1 MFDLLIKNA
10 KVLDGLGNEEFAGDI
25 GISGDAISAIGDL
38 SEAEADR
45 TIDAA
50 GLNAAPGFIDMHTHS
65 GFLYLINPKAE
76 SKVHQGVTTEVIGHC
91 GTSIA
96 PLRGDA
102 KKEAESLTR
111 ILGLD
116 IDWETFA
123 EYNAKVLDQG
133 IALNIAHLLGHGTL
147 RDSVM
152 GRTDRAPTDE
162 EIEAMRK
169 EIDRAFEQG
178 VFGMSTGLIYP
189 PGCYSKTDELVELSK
204 AVARNGGLYS
214 SHIRGEGETLLKAI
228 AEAVDIGEGAGVPI
242 QISHLKVAGQKHWDS
257 GSAALELIDKALAMG
272 MDITAD
278 QYPYLAGNT
287 GLSAILPKWVHNEG
301 GAILLERLSDPETRV
316 RIREEMETGEG
327 EFGIANITDGWNGI
341 LVGLAIGH
349 PEYQGRTIK
358 DIAEELGK
366 DPIDTIFDIIV
377 ECNDIL
383 FVNWMTQSE
392 DNVRLFIKHPNVMIG
407 SDASAMAPYGLL
419 GSTVPHPR
427 TYGTFPRVLG
437 EYVREQGILT
447 LPEAIRK
454 MTSLTAKK
462 LGLKDRGVLAQ
473 GKKADLVLFDADK
486 ISDRATYQDPNQYP
500 VGIKAVIVNGTP
512 VVEDDEHTGA
522 LPGKV
527 LSPTA

>member
-10 KVLDGLGNEEFAGDI
+10 KVLDGLGSEEFAGDI
-25 GISGDAISAIGDL
+25 GINGDTISEIGEIG
-38 SEAEADR
+38 EAEADR

-50 GLNAAPGFIDMHTHS
+50 GRHAAPGFIDMHTHS

-76 SKVHQGVTTEVIGHC
+76 SKVHQGVTTEVVGHC

-96 PLRGDA
+96 PLKGDA
-102 KKEAESLTR
+102 KKEAESLTK

-123 EYNAKVLDQG
+123 EYNAKVLEQG
-133 IALNIAHLLGHGTL
+133 VALNIAHLLGHGTL
-147 RDSVM
+147 RDAVM
-152 GRTDRAPTDE
+152 GRADRAPTDE
-162 EIEAMRK
+162 EIEAMQK
-169 EIDRAFEQG
+169 EIDRAFDQG

-189 PGCYSKTDELVELSK
+189 PGCYAKTDELIELSK

-214 SHIRGEGETLLKAI
+214 SHLRGEGETLLDAI
-228 AEAVDIGEGAGVPI
+228 SEAVDIGEGAGVPI
-242 QISHLKVAGQKHWDS
+242 QISHLKVAGQQHWDS
-257 GSAALELIDKALAMG
+257 GPGALELIDKALAMG

-278 QYPYLAGNT
+278 QYPYLAGAT

-301 GAILLERLSDPETRV
+301 GAVLIGRLSDSETRK
-316 RIREEMETGEG
+316 RIRKEMEKGDS
-327 EFGIANITDGWNGI
+327 EFGIDNITDGWNGI

-349 PEYQGRTIK
+349 PEYQGRTIQ
-358 DIAEELGK
+358 DISQELGK
-366 DPIDTIFDIIV
+366 DPIDTVFDIIV

-383 FVNWMTQSE
+383 YVNLMTQSE
-392 DNVRLFIKHPNVMIG
+392 DNVRLFIKHPNVVIG

-419 GSTVPHPR
+419 GATVPHPR

-437 EYVREQGILT
+437 EYVREQKILT

-454 MTSLTAKK
+454 MTSAPAKK
-462 LGLKDRGVLAQ
+462 LGLTDRGVLAQ
-473 GKKADLVLFDADK
+473 GKKADLVLFDADT
-486 ISDRATYQDPNQYP
+486 IADRATYQDPNQYP
-500 VGIKAVIVNGTP
+500 VGIKAVIVNGTI

-522 LPGKV
+522 LPGRVVRK
-527 LSPTA
+527 